1 MNQNVKKIMDKAIR
15 AIKKYQKFMVTT
27 HCNPEGD
34 ALGSSLALALFLKQ
48 LGKNARVVIHDP
60 IPYFLE
66 FLPEKNVIFQS
77 PAINERF
84 DVICVCDCGDIART
98 GYFKNPGTGEKI
110 NYPASEVINID
121 HHVTNTNFG
130 TINWIE
136 GEAGA
141 TGEMIYD
148 LIHAMKG
155 VITPEI
161 AAAIYTTIITETGSF
176 HYSNT
181 TPKMFRI
188 AAECAEKGIDVNLIA
203 RGIFD
208 TSSKGR
214 LTLLAKVLNTL
225 EVSHDGKIAVVSVTG
240 EMFKQTGTTAEDTES
255 FISFPRSIAGVEV
268 AVLFRENN
276 PAEYKVSLRAQE
288 DLDVSQIAE
297 SFGGGGHKKA
307 AGCTIQ
313 GILPEVKKKVLQA
326 VEKRIKRS

>member
-1 MNQNVKKIMDKAIR
+1 MDKVIQAIQ
-15 AIKKYQKFMVTT
+15 KYQNFMVTT

-48 LGKNARVVIHDP
+48 LGKNAKVVIHDP

-66 FLPEKNVIFQS
+66 FLPEKHLVFQS
-77 PAINERF
+77 PAIHSTF

-98 GYFKNPGTGEKI
+98 GYFKNPAPGEKI
-110 NYPASEVINID
+110 KYPAAEVINID
-121 HHVTNTNFG
+121 HHVTNTRFG

-136 GEAGA
+136 GEASA
-141 TGEMIYD
+141 SGEMVYD

-155 VITPEI
+155 TITQAI
-161 AAAIYTTIITETGSF
+161 ATAIYTTVITETGSF

-181 TPKMFRI
+181 TPKMFKI
-188 AAECAEKGIDVNLIA
+188 ASECAEKGIDVNLIA

-214 LTLLAKVLNTL
+214 LTLLAKVLNSL
-225 EVSHDGKIAVVSVTG
+225 EVSQDGKIATVSVSG
-240 EMFKQTGTTAEDTES
+240 EMFKQTETTAEDTENFVS
-255 FISFPRSIAGVEV
+255 YPRSIKGVEV
-268 AVLFRENN
+268 AILFRENS
-276 PAEYKVSLRAQE
+276 PKEYKVSLRAQKE
-288 DLDVSQIAE
+288 LDVSEVAG

-313 GILPEVKKKVLQA
+313 GNLSEVKQKVLQA
-326 VEKRIKRS
+326 VEKKLGRS